1 MVGFYSDTFV
11 SNNTPLEASGILE
24 ACSGNWRAR
33 EMFEVDGNSGTLRR
47 NEIVES
53 LFETNREGN
62 VVVQGVA
69 YRELS
74 DVDRCRFT
82 DRGSTT
88 R

>member
-1 MVGFYSDTFV
+1 
-11 SNNTPLEASGILE
+11 
-24 ACSGNWRAR
+24 
-33 EMFEVDGNSGTLRR
+33 MFEVDGNSGTLRR